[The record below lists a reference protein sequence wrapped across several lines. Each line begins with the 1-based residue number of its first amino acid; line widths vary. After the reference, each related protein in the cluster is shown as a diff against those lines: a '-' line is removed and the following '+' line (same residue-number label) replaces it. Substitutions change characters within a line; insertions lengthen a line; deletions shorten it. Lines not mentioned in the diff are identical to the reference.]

1 MRCWKFSFNLWLD
14 FSDDYID
21 YGEYGDL
28 IDVDDEEDIAIEE
41 SQLNVTT
48 SQSTVK
54 VHKNLKFVCPWMI
67 DHRFLSIWPSF
78 IFLLL

>member
-1 MRCWKFSFNLWLD
+1 MKCFISF

-21 YGEYGDL
+21 YGDYENVV
-28 IDVDDEEDIAIEE
+28 DVENEEDIAIEE

-54 VHKNLKFVCPWMI
+54 VHNIP
-67 DHRFLSIWPSF
+67 
-78 IFLLL
+78 

>member
-1 MRCWKFSFNLWLD
+1 MICLISWPD

-21 YGEYGDL
+21 YGDYETVV
-28 IDVDDEEDIAIEE
+28 DVDDEEDIAIEE

-54 VHKNLKFVCPWMI
+54 ARNIL
-67 DHRFLSIWPSF
+67 
-78 IFLLL
+78 

>member
-1 MRCWKFSFNLWLD
+1 MFHLF

-21 YGEYGDL
+21 YGDYENVV
-28 IDVDDEEDIAIEE
+28 DVENEEDIAIEE

-54 VHKNLKFVCPWMI
+54 VHNIP
-67 DHRFLSIWPSF
+67 
-78 IFLLL
+78 

>member
-1 MRCWKFSFNLWLD
+1 MLVVFNSCLD

-28 IDVDDEEDIAIEE
+28 VDVDDEEDIAIEE
-41 SQLNVTT
+41 SQINVTT

-54 VHKNLKFVCPWMI
+54 GYTNVCP
-67 DHRFLSIWPSF
+67 
-78 IFLLL
+78 